1 MVRNELCT
9 LSFVFCTL
17 SFEQGIRSETKNK
30 VLSKVQSTDS
40 DFIMKS
46 MTGYG
51 RGSADGEHFAVSVDL
66 KTVNNRFLDVH
77 LRLTGE
83 LSSLEPIIKR
93 QISSKLSR
101 GRVDVTVNFEK
112 TSQTAYELNRP
123 LIAGYVH
130 ALREMQKEFSIGG
143 ELDINVL
150 ARLPG
155 ALQPARD
162 GLSDEVVA
170 GIEKALAEG
179 LDELERMRAQEGET
193 LRREMAER
201 IEKID
206 ALVPT
211 IENAAAGL
219 VDAYRARLQKRIG
232 ELLTRNGQL
241 VEIDPARLAQ
251 EVAYLSDRSD
261 VSEEMVRLRSHLAQF
276 REALNAAG
284 ETGKMLDFLLQ
295 ELNREAN
302 TTLSKSTDLT
312 IKEAALAIKAEVEK
326 LREQVQ
332 NVE

>member
-1 MVRNELCT
+1 
-9 LSFVFCTL
+9 
-17 SFEQGIRSETKNK
+17 
-30 VLSKVQSTDS
+30 
-40 DFIMKS
+40 

-66 KTVNNRFLDVH
+66 KTVNNRFLDIH
-77 LRLTGE
+77 LRLSGE
-83 LSSLEPIIKR
+83 LSSLEPVIKR
-93 QISSKLSR
+93 QISAKLSR

-123 LIAGYVH
+123 LIAGYVN
-130 ALREMQKEFSIGG
+130 ALREMQKEFSIVG

-162 GLSDEVVA
+162 GLSDDVVA
-170 GIEKALAEG
+170 GIEKALAAG
-179 LDELERMRAQEGET
+179 LNELEHMRAQEGEA
-193 LRREMAER
+193 LRQEMAER
-201 IEKID
+201 INKID

-276 REALNAAG
+276 REALNAPG

-302 TTLSKSTDLT
+302 TTLSKSTDLV

>member
-1 MVRNELCT
+1 
-9 LSFVFCTL
+9 
-17 SFEQGIRSETKNK
+17 
-30 VLSKVQSTDS
+30 
-40 DFIMKS
+40 

-51 RGSADGEHFAVSVDL
+51 RGAAEGENFAVSVDL

-77 LRLTGE
+77 LRLSGE
-83 LSSLEPIIKR
+83 LSALEPAIKR
-93 QISSKLSR
+93 QIGARLSR
-101 GRVDVTVNFEK
+101 GRVDVAINFER
-112 TSQTAYELNRP
+112 TAQTGYEINRP
-123 LIAGYVH
+123 LIAGYVD
-130 ALREMQKEFSIGG
+130 ALREMQKEFNIGG

-155 ALQPARD
+155 ALQAARD
-162 GLSDEVVA
+162 GLSDDVAA
-170 GIEKALAEG
+170 GIEQALREALDQLEG
-179 LDELERMRAQEGET
+179 MRSQEGET

-201 IEKID
+201 IERIES
-206 ALVPT
+206 LVPT

-232 ELLTRNGQL
+232 ELLNRNGQL

-261 VSEEMVRLRSHLAQF
+261 VSEEMVRLRSHLQQF
-276 REALNAAG
+276 RDALNSSA

-302 TTLSKSTDLT
+302 TTLSKSTDLS
-312 IKEAALAIKAEVEK
+312 IKEAALGIKAEVEK
-326 LREQVQ
+326 IREQVQ

>member
-1 MVRNELCT
+1 
-9 LSFVFCTL
+9 
-17 SFEQGIRSETKNK
+17 
-30 VLSKVQSTDS
+30 
-40 DFIMKS
+40 

-51 RGSADGEHFAVSVDL
+51 RGSADGEHFSVSVDL

-77 LRLTGE
+77 LRLSGE
-83 LSSLEPIIKR
+83 LASLEPVIKR
-93 QISSKLSR
+93 QISSRLSR
-101 GRVDVTVNFEK
+101 GRVDVTINLEK

-130 ALREMQKEFSIGG
+130 ALREMQKEFSIAG

-162 GLSDEVVA
+162 GLSDDVVA
-170 GIEKALAEG
+170 GIERAVTEG
-179 LDELERMRAQEGET
+179 LDELERMRTQEGEA
-193 LRREMAER
+193 LRLEMADR

-206 ALVPT
+206 ALVPI

-232 ELLTRNGQL
+232 ELLSRNGPL

-251 EVAYLSDRSD
+251 EVAFLSDRSD

-276 REALNAAG
+276 REALDSTS

-295 ELNREAN
+295 ELNREAD
-302 TTLSKSTDLT
+302 TTLSKSTELS
-312 IKEAALAIKAEVEK
+312 IKETALAIKQEVEK

>member
-1 MVRNELCT
+1 
-9 LSFVFCTL
+9 
-17 SFEQGIRSETKNK
+17 
-30 VLSKVQSTDS
+30 
-40 DFIMKS
+40 

-51 RGSADGEHFAVSVDL
+51 RGSADGEQFAVSVDL
-66 KTVNNRFLDVH
+66 KTVNNRFLDIH
-77 LRLTGE
+77 LRLSGE
-83 LSSLEPIIKR
+83 LSSLEPVIKR
-93 QISSKLSR
+93 QISSRLSR

-112 TSQTAYELNRP
+112 TAQTAYELNRP
-123 LIAGYVH
+123 LIAGYVN

-143 ELDINVL
+143 DLDINVL

-155 ALQPARD
+155 ALQPARE
-162 GLSDEVVA
+162 GLGDDAVA
-170 GIEKALAEG
+170 GIENALSEALA
-179 LDELERMRAQEGET
+179 ELERMRAQEGEA
-193 LRREMAER
+193 LRQEMAER
-201 IEKID
+201 IDKID

-232 ELLTRNGQL
+232 ELLSRNGQL

-261 VSEEMVRLRSHLAQF
+261 VSEEMVRLRSHLTQF
-276 REALNAAG
+276 REALNSSG

-302 TTLSKSTDLT
+302 TTLSKSTDLS
-312 IKEAALAIKAEVEK
+312 IKEAALGIKAEVEK